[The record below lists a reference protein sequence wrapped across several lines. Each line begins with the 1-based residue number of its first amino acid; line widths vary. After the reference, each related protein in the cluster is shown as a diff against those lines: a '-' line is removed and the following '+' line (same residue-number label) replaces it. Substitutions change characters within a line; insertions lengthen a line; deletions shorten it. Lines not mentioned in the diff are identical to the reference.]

1 MYHYHSRVTSY
12 CVAVMKETCKN
23 GHESEVRS
31 DDGVCLMCANEYRY
45 RGQKSNIVKK
55 LRVAQEKT
63 EEEWFDE

>member
-1 MYHYHSRVTSY
+1 
-12 CVAVMKETCKN
+12 MKETCKN